1 MIWVNFLGD
10 ILKTINVSV
19 NGACIPLAV
28 KDRIDM
34 VVTLSTG

>member
-1 MIWVNFLGD
+1 MGQFFPAD
-10 ILKTINVSV
+10 ILKTPKVLV

-28 KDRIDM
+28 QDRIDM